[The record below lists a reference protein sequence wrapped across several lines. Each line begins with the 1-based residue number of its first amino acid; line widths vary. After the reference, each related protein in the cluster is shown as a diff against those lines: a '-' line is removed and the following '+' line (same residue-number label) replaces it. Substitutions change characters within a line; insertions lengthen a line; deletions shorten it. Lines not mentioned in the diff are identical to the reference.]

1 MVSYPAAEALA
12 EAVQKADGGVAPY
25 TAKGYGHGLFVLMRM
40 DNNVLDWLFRQSKEQ
55 PAK

>member
-1 MVSYPAAEALA
+1 MVSFPAAEALA

-25 TAKGYGHGLFVLMRM
+25 TGKGYGHGLFVPMRM